1 VRAAA
6 TAPRA
11 ATALR
16 AARSATGSLPLAAG
30 AIGSLAAVLLLGA
43 GAAAAKASPVALP
56 PAPAAAAKAAP
67 AAPHPAPAAAAKAAP
82 AAPTAGAAMPSMSPM
97 APSAAFEAGEKALAA
112 GDLAA
117 ALGEME
123 VALAGAPDNLRY
135 ASEYR
140 HAAIR
145 AGAYDR
151 ALDTFEKLVASHP
164 DSAYAWLNYGYAYVD
179 KMPAAGAITQ
189 VILANDA
196 LKKFS
201 RSIELK
207 ATWLALYTRG
217 NSYLYWPK
225 IFGKGELAVAD
236 LERAVEMSRTGPK
249 RAYQAHAY
257 AALGD
262 AYWRTDQP
270 DRARATWAEGAR
282 LFPQDEKLK
291 ARLVRQGEELEA
303 YLTDQLDRTKR
314 VDTDLHEMWEE
325 K

>member
-1 VRAAA
+1 V
-6 TAPRA
+6 
-11 ATALR
+11 LR
-16 AARSATGSLPLAAG
+16 WTFTFAAG
-30 AIGSLAAVLLLGA
+30 ALPAAGA
-43 GAAAAKASPVALP
+43 GAVVGTMLSLFTCGAGTAAAAPAPVAAPPPATAAKAAPVA
-56 PAPAAAAKAAP
+56 PAPAAAS
-67 AAPHPAPAAAAKAAP
+67 
-82 AAPTAGAAMPSMSPM
+82 TAMPTLRTL
-97 APSAAFEAGEKALAA
+97 APSAAFEAGERALAA
-112 GDLAA
+112 GDLPA
-117 ALGEME
+117 ALGQLET
-123 VALAGAPDNLRY
+123 ALAADADSLRY

-151 ALDTFEKLVASHP
+151 ALDFFEKLVASRA

-196 LKKFS
+196 LKMFS

-225 IFGKGELAVAD
+225 IFGKGQLAVAD
-236 LERAVEMSRTGPK
+236 LERAVAMSRSEPK
-249 RAYQAHAY
+249 RVYHAHAY

-270 DRARATWAEGAR
+270 ERARATWTEGAR
-282 LFPQDEKLK
+282 LFPQNEKLK
-291 ARLVRQGEELEA
+291 ARLARQGEELEA
-303 YLTDQLDRTKR
+303 YVADQLDRTKR
-314 VDTDLHEMWEE
+314 VDTDLHEMWEDR
-325 K
+325 